1 MNYTR
6 NVMLTDEGYV
16 YQIIADGKL
25 ISTAAPF
32 KTEVEAIVA
41 SYENMQQ
48 LLIMDLNATQLQI
61 ASMEQFRSNME
72 SQLAPLAMALAGLIQ
87 SAVISVAG
95 AAVDAR
101 LTELLDIKVTDL
113 AATQLPEMVSQKV
126 DSVVS
131 EKVDA
136 AVAIKTEEI
145 RTAMTAVPIEEKLI
159 EEPIKDI
166 IK

>member
-101 LTELLDIKVTDL
+101 LT
-113 AATQLPEMVSQKV
+113 ATQLPEMVSQKV